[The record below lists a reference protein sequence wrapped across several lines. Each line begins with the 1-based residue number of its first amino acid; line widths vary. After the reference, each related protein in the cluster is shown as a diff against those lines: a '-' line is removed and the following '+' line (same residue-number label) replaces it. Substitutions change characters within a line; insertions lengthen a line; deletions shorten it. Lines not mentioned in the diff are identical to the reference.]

1 MNKKIKRSLVSL
13 LLFLGVFGATAFANP
28 LKETSFVGEVV
39 KIQKCEETKE
49 MKLLVCGYL
58 KGCEITKTQMI
69 IVCNKDTDVK
79 DTCNKKI
86 KNLEVKEGD
95 MICVTL
101 DKKMTK
107 SIPPQA
113 VAKKLFISKGSEN
126 KCEKENAAKN
136 NDSKSR
142 ETIKSEKENEV
153 KKEAPKNKET
163 WNDETD
169 LKKEDFKSE
178 KTSKDE
184 LKKEE
189 KTTGTKEEKEE
200 KTEKRVESKV
210 ENKEKNEEKSKLK

>member
-49 MKLLVCGYL
+49 TKLLVCGYL

-86 KNLEVKEGD
+86 KDLEVKEGD

-113 VAKKLFISKGSEN
+113 VAKKLFVSKGAEN
-126 KCEKENAAKN
+126 KCKKEDSVKKEAPVKKE
-136 NDSKSR
+136 DSKSK
-142 ETIKSEKENEV
+142 ETLNGENEV
-153 KKEAPKNKET
+153 KKETPKSK
-163 WNDETD
+163 
-169 LKKEDFKSE
+169 

-184 LKKEE
+184 SGVKKEGLKSKETSKDEGEVKKEAE
-189 KTTGTKEEKEE
+189 KTTETKVEKKE
-200 KTEKRVESKV
+200 KT
-210 ENKEKNEEKSKLK
+210 EEKSKLK